1 MAADA
6 DLLKSFAREARGR
19 TEAIVEAMRSVED
32 GSSPA
37 LDTLESLRREAHT
50 LKGTAA
56 ILDLARLSEL
66 AGSMEAA
73 IRAAA
78 AAREIEPDVA
88 TWLER
93 AAIAFR
99 EGVEAAADSDPEPAA
114 VGEAIAHAP
123 EAEGA

>member
-1 MAADA
+1 MAAGNDM
-6 DLLKSFAREARGR
+6 LTSFAREARGR

-56 ILDLARLSEL
+56 VLDLVRLSGL

-73 IRAAA
+73 LRAATD
-78 AAREIEPDVA
+78 AREIEPDVA
-88 TWLER
+88 AWLER

-99 EGVEAAADSDPEPAA
+99 EGAEAVADSEPEPGA
-114 VGEAIAHAP
+114 VGDAIAGAP
-123 EAEGA
+123 EPE

>member
-1 MAADA
+1 MAPDA
-6 DLLKSFAREARGR
+6 DLLQSFAREARGR

-37 LDTLESLRREAHT
+37 LDTLESLRGEAHT

-56 ILDLARLSEL
+56 VLDLDRLSEL

-73 IRAAA
+73 IRASAD
-78 AAREIEPDVA
+78 AREIEPDVA
-88 TWLER
+88 AWLER

-99 EGVEAAADSDPEPAA
+99 EGVEAVADSGPEPAA
-114 VGEAIAHAP
+114 VGDAIASAP
-123 EAEGA
+123 TTDSA